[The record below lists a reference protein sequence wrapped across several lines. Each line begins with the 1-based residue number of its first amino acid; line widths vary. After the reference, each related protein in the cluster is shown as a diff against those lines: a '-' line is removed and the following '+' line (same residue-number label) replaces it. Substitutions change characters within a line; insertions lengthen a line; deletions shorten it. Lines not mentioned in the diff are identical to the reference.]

1 MNQIALL
8 LGAVAMAAVVAASS
22 RPATGADAEP
32 APQRAKAGRGASPS
46 IESKDEPAP
55 KLIVADPLP
64 EGLAIGVVWMQYRV
78 ENVRIVPVFGEG
90 AATGSPRVRYLPITL
105 DDLPWWLALNWPMP
119 TTTSSPDRPRR

>member
-1 MNQIALL
+1 MNRIALV

-22 RPATGADAEP
+22 RTATGADP
-32 APQRAKAGRGASPS
+32 APPRTKAVRGASPS
-46 IESKDEPAP
+46 IDSTDEPAP

-64 EGLAIGVVWMQYRV
+64 EGLAMGVVWMQYRV

-90 AATGSPRVRYLPITL
+90 AATGSPRVGYLPITV
-105 DDLPWWLALNWPMP
+105 DDLPWWLALNWPRP